1 MKRLSSLVLALSLGT
16 RLLAAPALACD
27 SAGPNTHV
35 GVVTAVDRA
44 RSTLTLRDAE
54 TGGALTFV
62 ARPGLLRGIGPN
74 DAVSVTFPAEGK
86 TPRATSGEKGG
97 RWG

>member
-16 RLLAAPALACD
+16 CLLAAPALACD

-62 ARPGLLRGIGPN
+62 ARPDLLRGIASN
-74 DAVSVTFPAEGK
+74 DRVSVTFAAEGK
-86 TPRATSGEKGG
+86 TLRATSVEKGG
-97 RWG
+97 R

>member
-1 MKRLSSLVLALSLGT
+1 MTLLFSLVLALSLGT
-16 RLLAAPALACD
+16 HVLAAPALACD

-44 RSTLTLRDAE
+44 GSTLTLRDAE

-62 ARPGLLRGIGPN
+62 ARPDLLRGIAPN
-74 DAVSVTFPAEGK
+74 DAVSVTFAAEGQ
-86 TPRATSGEKGG
+86 TLRAVSVEKGG
-97 RWG
+97 R

>member
-1 MKRLSSLVLALSLGT
+1 MTLLSSLALALSLGT
-16 RLLAAPALACD
+16 HLLAAPTLACD

-44 RSTLTLRDAE
+44 GSTLTLRDAE

-62 ARPGLLRGIGPN
+62 ARPDLLRGIAPN
-74 DAVSVTFPAEGK
+74 DAVRVTFAAEGK
-86 TPRATSGEKGG
+86 TLRATSVEKG
-97 RWG
+97 RR

>member
-1 MKRLSSLVLALSLGT
+1 MTLLSSLALVLSLGT

-27 SAGPNTHV
+27 SVGPDTHV

-62 ARPGLLRGIGPN
+62 ARPELLRGIAPN
-74 DAVSVTFPAEGK
+74 DAVSVTFAAEGK
-86 TPRATSGEKGG
+86 TLRATSVEKSG
-97 RWG
+97 R